1 MIEINGK
8 KYEINLDI
16 KWGTEKLMK
25 KVFEDPENPKNQ
37 KYLEH
42 IIIDLLTPP
51 PTAREMFNFRKSDI
65 ENILK
70 TFTEDMSE
78 TNKDFKKKLS
88 Q

>member
-8 KYEINLDI
+8 KYEINLDL

-37 KYLEH
+37 NYLEH
-42 IIIDLLTPP
+42 IIKDLLIPS

-65 ENILK
+65 ENAFK
-70 TFTEDMSE
+70 MFTEDISE
-78 TNKDFKKKLS
+78 TNADYKKKLS